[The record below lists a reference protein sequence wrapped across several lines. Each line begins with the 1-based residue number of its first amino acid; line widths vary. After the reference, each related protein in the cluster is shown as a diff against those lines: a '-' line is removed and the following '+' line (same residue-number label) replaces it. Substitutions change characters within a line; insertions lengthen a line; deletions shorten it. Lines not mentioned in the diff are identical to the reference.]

1 MQPEDSLQSGAQG
14 PQVGPMKDLDII
26 YTLSF

>member
-14 PQVGPMKDLDII
+14 PLEDPMEDSDII
-26 YTLSF
+26 YGLSF